1 MRWGSSKVK
10 FARPIRWIVAAF
22 DGNPVLFDVEDVPS
36 SLLSHGHR
44 FYAPALFEAKTLE
57 ELTSKLRANFVEP
70 ELEKR
75 KERILAETHAIA
87 QGTPEISD
95 DLLDENAF
103 LCEWPTAIRGTFP
116 ESYLELPEPVLVT
129 AMAKHERMFP
139 IRDNEGKL
147 TNSFVF
153 IRNSGE
159 DETVKR
165 GCEWVL
171 GARFNDARFFYEQ
184 DQKHNLDYFLEKTN
198 DILFQAQLGTVRQRA
213 DRLSKLC
220 KHLAESV
227 NFSEPLPGNDTIVA
241 GGFSEAEAQWAGRA
255 GLYAKADLAT
265 GLVSELSSLQGVIG
279 GEYAKREGMSEYVSH
294 AISTQYT
301 TPSSRIDSNK
311 DRLAGLLIVADHL
324 DKLAGYLGLGLEP
337 SGSSDPYGL
346 RKSVTTLIRFAENW
360 VGMFGAFVDY
370 MQSAFDLYHSQGF
383 ELDRNKATESLAAI
397 FKGRYE
403 ALYDNYRY
411 DVLNAA
417 IPENPQGL
425 TTVWFVRQ
433 RLEKMD
439 KLKDDVAF
447 VQAAIRPINIVAA
460 ARKKGEDFTFIGDTD
475 LDLIGTPDGRTL
487 LNALNNEAG
496 HKSEDAYHAD
506 LVKAINNFFDNNMI
520 MADDLVV
527 RRHRLNLA
535 SGVAERLLDIGDFT
549 KLEG

>member
-1 MRWGSSKVK
+1 
-10 FARPIRWIVAAF
+10 
-22 DGNPVLFDVEDVPS
+22 
-36 SLLSHGHR
+36 
-44 FYAPALFEAKTLE
+44 
-57 ELTSKLRANFVEP
+57 
-70 ELEKR
+70 
-75 KERILAETHAIA
+75 
-87 QGTPEISD
+87 
-95 DLLDENAF
+95 
-103 LCEWPTAIRGTFP
+103 
-116 ESYLELPEPVLVT
+116 
-129 AMAKHERMFP
+129 
-139 IRDNEGKL
+139 
-147 TNSFVF
+147 
-153 IRNSGE
+153 
-159 DETVKR
+159 
-165 GCEWVL
+165 
-171 GARFNDARFFYEQ
+171 
-184 DQKHNLDYFLEKTN
+184 
-198 DILFQAQLGTVRQRA
+198 
-213 DRLSKLC
+213 
-220 KHLAESV
+220 
-227 NFSEPLPGNDTIVA
+227 
-241 GGFSEAEAQWAGRA
+241 
-255 GLYAKADLAT
+255 
-265 GLVSELSSLQGVIG
+265 
-279 GEYAKREGMSEYVSH
+279 
-294 AISTQYT
+294 
-301 TPSSRIDSNK
+301 
-311 DRLAGLLIVADHL
+311 
-324 DKLAGYLGLGLEP
+324 
-337 SGSSDPYGL
+337 
-346 RKSVTTLIRFAENW
+346 
-360 VGMFGAFVDY
+360 